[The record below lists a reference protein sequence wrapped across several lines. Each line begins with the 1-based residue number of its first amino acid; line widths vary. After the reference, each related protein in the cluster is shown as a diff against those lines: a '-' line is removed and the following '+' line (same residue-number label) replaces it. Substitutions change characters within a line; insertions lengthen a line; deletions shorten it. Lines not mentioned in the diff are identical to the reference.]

1 MSTIE
6 TILEPS
12 TRGCAVSIVNGRS
25 MSDLQERADGS
36 LTPLA
41 EVIREALLERGF
53 VMTEFSRSGGVMH
66 DPDSFTNNGDR
77 LKADGLVGALRA
89 APSGQGGSSGC
100 EQFNVLAQGLL
111 ALGRKPAGEQVV
123 LHDGRPLR
131 LAVFANFAE
140 HVVPSTDPAHRSE
153 HQVRALEGVLD
164 LARKP
169 SFRKSGHLLFLV
181 EGRPDTIDSLLRQ
194 ELPVVRISMP
204 KFEAKRSFVSAL
216 ARRYPN
222 AQPAEGYNYEEIAR
236 ASANTPNSSTE
247 GIFLASH
254 RNARPI
260 VAKDVWARKQEA
272 VTAMSEGTLRSMD
285 PSGCDTPV
293 GRMPAKAL
301 ALLSRVADGLRRGDP
316 ATLRN
321 ILMVGPP
328 SSGKTMLALYAA
340 AQAQVPAYELLSS
353 KASLVGESERR
364 QALQLSLLREQ
375 GGFGFIDELDMVL
388 PDRNKEG
395 HDGGTTQH
403 IAGQLQTF
411 LADTSNSGKV
421 AIAATTNTP
430 GLSPAM
436 QSRWMMIPVLS
447 ASPADL
453 PLILQSLC
461 DRLGISG
468 LSAGAVNE
476 AAAIFLRNGAG
487 SPREMREALI
497 ATRNTLPA
505 GVAADVVVLKAA
517 NETING
523 ADRHATELGDLT
535 ALAYTRSRA
544 LLPWYNEQKAAY
556 DRSFELP
563 VHIASV
569 LDEQTWEIDQ
579 AKLYKRLRELSAVNI

>member
-1 MSTIE
+1 
-6 TILEPS
+6 
-12 TRGCAVSIVNGRS
+12 
-25 MSDLQERADGS
+25 
-36 LTPLA
+36 
-41 EVIREALLERGF
+41 
-53 VMTEFSRSGGVMH
+53 
-66 DPDSFTNNGDR
+66 
-77 LKADGLVGALRA
+77 
-89 APSGQGGSSGC
+89 
-100 EQFNVLAQGLL
+100 
-111 ALGRKPAGEQVV
+111 
-123 LHDGRPLR
+123 
-131 LAVFANFAE
+131 
-140 HVVPSTDPAHRSE
+140 
-153 HQVRALEGVLD
+153 
-164 LARKP
+164 
-169 SFRKSGHLLFLV
+169 
-181 EGRPDTIDSLLRQ
+181 
-194 ELPVVRISMP
+194 
-204 KFEAKRSFVSAL
+204 
-216 ARRYPN
+216 
-222 AQPAEGYNYEEIAR
+222 
-236 ASANTPNSSTE
+236 
-247 GIFLASH
+247 
-254 RNARPI
+254 
-260 VAKDVWARKQEA
+260 
-272 VTAMSEGTLRSMD
+272 
-285 PSGCDTPV
+285 
-293 GRMPAKAL
+293 
-301 ALLSRVADGLRRGDP
+301 
-316 ATLRN
+316 
-321 ILMVGPP
+321 
-328 SSGKTMLALYAA
+328 MLALFAA

-364 QALQLSLLREQ
+364 TALQLSLLKEQ

-430 GLSPAM
+430 GMSPAM

-453 PLILQSLC
+453 PLVLRSLC

-487 SPREMREALI
+487 SRREMREALI
-497 ATRNTLPA
+497 ATSNTLPT

-544 LLPWYNEQKAAY
+544 LLPWYDEQKAAY

-569 LDEQTWEIDQ
+569 LDEKTWEIDQ